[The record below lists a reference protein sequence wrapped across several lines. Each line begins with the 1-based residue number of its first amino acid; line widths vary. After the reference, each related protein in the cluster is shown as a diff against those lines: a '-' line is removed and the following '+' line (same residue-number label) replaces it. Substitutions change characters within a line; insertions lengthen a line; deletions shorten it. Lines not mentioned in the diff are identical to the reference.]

1 MSMMFDTE
9 KFLREKGVVD
19 EQGNALPGLES
30 HVALHRALDVFEDT
44 IVEAGTRELGVILE
58 LHRVMARTRFWH
70 GREELHTDAAQSAI
84 LGSVFRFVRGLP
96 E

>member
-1 MSMMFDTE
+1 MFDTE
-9 KFLREKGVVD
+9 QFLREKGIVD
-19 EQGNALPGLES
+19 EQGSPLPGFES

-44 IVEAGTRELGVILE
+44 IVAAGTRELGVMLE
-58 LHRVMARTRFWH
+58 LYQVMARTGFLH
-70 GREELHTDAAQSAI
+70 GREERHTDAAQSAI

>member
-1 MSMMFDTE
+1 MSVMFDTE
-9 KFLREKGVVD
+9 QFLRGKGVVD
-19 EQGNALPGLES
+19 GRGNAHPGFES
-30 HVALHRALDVFEDT
+30 HVALHRALDVFEET
-44 IVEAGTRELGVILE
+44 IVAAGTRELGVMLE
-58 LHRVMARTRFWH
+58 LTQVMARTRFWH